1 MIVFSDRI
9 TPPCVS
15 VFLCVKV
22 TVLLRKCQR
31 EHCPHSQDI
40 TAVKSLS
47 TQTNLHCV
55 SYILGPHSHSCSTP
69 RAQQNKTFEIDIYLI
84 LLLFPCLQLLLPLLH
99 KTCQFSERED
109 KRSICSGYKSGN
121 YSSSWK
127 IYKNLYLCEWA
138 LHHRRYQKWLQPQV
152 LSSPVKMCVQ
162 LSCVPSWMQTTFS
175 HVTEDKQE
183 CAPSCVFTWKRQP
196 AEVANMRECLPACWL
211 GFESYVCI
219 KQRHNCHAELACK
232 TQKTLTQSF

>member
-22 TVLLRKCQR
+22 TVLLWKCQR

-47 TQTNLHCV
+47 AQTNLHCV

-69 RAQQNKTFEIDIYLI
+69 CVQQNKMFEIDIYFI
-84 LLLFPCLQLLLPLLH
+84 LLWDLFPCLQLLLPLLH

-109 KRSICSGYKSGN
+109 KSSICSGYKSGN

-138 LHHRRYQKWLQPQV
+138 LHHCRYQNGCSHRFLARLSKCVCSWAVYPPECKLHFPMWLKTSRNVHHPVCLHENDSPQ
-152 LSSPVKMCVQ
+152 K
-162 LSCVPSWMQTTFS
+162 
-175 HVTEDKQE
+175 
-183 CAPSCVFTWKRQP
+183 
-196 AEVANMRECLPACWL
+196 
-211 GFESYVCI
+211 
-219 KQRHNCHAELACK
+219 
-232 TQKTLTQSF
+232 